1 MEEFFLY
8 PLTFGDG
15 DVQIKLKKKKKEKGF
30 CMYVGANKRSSWLP
44 RWLKLDGYIPNLN
57 QGSKIEK
64 AFTKRTN
71 SFLQER

>member
-15 DVQIKLKKKKKEKGF
+15 DVQIKLKKKKKKKEKGF

-57 QGSKIEK
+57 QGSKIE
-64 AFTKRTN
+64 TN